1 MPREFGIWIDH
12 TKAVISNVAG
22 GAVETAVIESNIERK
37 SKSSGM
43 AGVMPPGHLHGAPTK
58 KTEHRIRDE
67 TQAFY
72 REVIARCRG
81 AQVVLIFGPGRAGRE
96 LASQW
101 RSRARAPRITIEAAD
116 RLTRRQILA
125 RVKTFVREQ
134 EEAAKYVEARTRTRV
149 RWTKARRAG
158 TRQRR
163 T

>member
-12 TKAVISNVAG
+12 AKAVISNISDGV
-22 GAVETAVIESNIERK
+22 VETAVIESNIERK

-72 REVIARCRG
+72 RQVIARCRG
-81 AQVVLIFGPGRAGRE
+81 AEAVLIFGPGRARRE

-101 RSRARAPRITIEAAD
+101 RRRTRTPEITVEAAD
-116 RLTRRQILA
+116 RLTRPQMLA
-125 RVKTFVREQ
+125 RVRDFLRQ
-134 EEAAKYVEARTRTRV
+134 REEAAKHIETKTRARV
-149 RWTKARRAG
+149 RWTKARRPG